1 MHPDLKYQIALNMVP
16 TIGPVSQKKL
26 LEHFVNAKD
35 IFKANKKELC
45 QIEGIGEWSANKIIA
60 WNDFKRVDEEINFIE
75 KHSIKPLFIFNNE
88 YPQRLINC
96 HDAPI
101 LLYYKGNASL
111 NEERIISIIG
121 TRTNS
126 SYGKMITERIVE
138 QLPANTLIISG
149 LAFGIDAIAHKAAL
163 RNHQNTIGVLAHGL
177 DDLYP
182 SLHRSLAND
191 MINHG
196 GLLTEFNLNT
206 QPDKYN
212 FPRRNRIVAGMADAT
227 IVIETATKGGS
238 MITADLAFHYNREL
252 FAVPGKLNDPKS
264 SGCLKLIQENKAILF
279 SNTEHLLET
288 LNWKTKKDPITKQAE
303 LFKTLSKEEQTIIEI
318 LQNQSTFSMDELLI
332 KTGYNSSKMASIV
345 LNLELL
351 DIIQTIPGK
360 KIALV

>member
-1 MHPDLKYQIALNMVP
+1 MHPDLKYQIALTMVP
-16 TIGPVSQKKL
+16 TIGPVIQKKL
-26 LEHFVNAKD
+26 LEHFVSAED
-35 IFKANKKELC
+35 IFKANKKDLC

-60 WNDFKRVDEEINFIE
+60 WNDFNRVDAEINFID

-96 HDAPI
+96 HDAPT

-126 SYGKMITERIVE
+126 TYGKMITERIVE
-138 QLPANTLIISG
+138 QLPSNTLIISG

-163 RNHQNTIGVLAHGL
+163 KQHQNTIGVLAHGL
-177 DDLYP
+177 DVLYP

-191 MINHG
+191 MIKHG
-196 GLLTEFNLNT
+196 GLLTEFNQNT

-252 FAVPGKLNDPKS
+252 FAVPGKISDPKS

-288 LNWKTKKDPITKQAE
+288 LNWIPRKDAKTKQLE
-303 LFKTLSKEEQTIIEI
+303 LFQALSMDEQMVIEH
-318 LQNQSTFSMDELLI
+318 LQNESTISMDELYI
-332 KTGYNSSKMASIV
+332 KTGFSNSKMASIV

-351 DIIQTIPGK
+351 NIIQTIPGK